1 MKRNE
6 YETLV
11 LRILFW
17 EAQDIITS
25 SSDDAADDTGGW
37 NEDWFKKNG

>member
-6 YETLV
+6 YERLV

-17 EAQDIITS
+17 EEQDVITS
-25 SSDDAADDTGGW
+25 SSEDADDTGGW